1 MAVDYG
7 SREERW
13 SLAGTTAL
21 VTGGS
26 KGIGHAIV
34 EELAGFGARV
44 HTCSRNGAELE
55 ECRRRWEEKNLQVT
69 ASVCD
74 VSIRADR
81 EKLMETVRETFNGKL
96 DILGSKPVEQGGEL
110 SERER
115 EKRVDPMNEERR
127 SEVNNAGQL
136 LFKPTTECTV
146 EEYSN
151 LLTTNLES
159 SFHLSQLAHPL
170 LIHASIAGGGS
181 IINMSSIGGSI
192 GYAGSAIYA
201 TTKAEA
207 ELRVGARAPADLG
220 SAQGESEFALREG
233 ELSSESFTLVADDD
247 DARGRRYVLEDIV
260 MALLSVS
267 GFWLKTSVCCR
278 LDNDDA

>member
-55 ECRRRWEEKNLQVT
+55 ECRRRWEEKNLQV
-69 ASVCD
+69 
-74 VSIRADR
+74 
-81 EKLMETVRETFNGKL
+81 
-96 DILGSKPVEQGGEL
+96 
-110 SERER
+110 
-115 EKRVDPMNEERR
+115 
-127 SEVNNAGQL
+127 NNAGQL

-181 IINMSSIGGSI
+181 IINMSSIGGLI

-201 TTKAEA
+201 TTKGAMNQLTRSLATEWA
-207 ELRVGARAPADLG
+207 SDKIRVNGIAPGFVTTDMLKDMDTEYVKEEHSKTPLG
-220 SAQGESEFALREG
+220 RSGKPVEIASAV
-233 ELSSESFTLVADDD
+233 SFLCMPAASFITGQIICIDG
-247 DARGRRYVLEDIV
+247 GRTIS
-260 MALLSVS
+260 A
-267 GFWLKTSVCCR
+267 
-278 LDNDDA
+278 

>member
-96 DILGSKPVEQGGEL
+96 DILIDTEYVKEEHSKTPLGRSGKPVEIASAVSFLCMPAASFITGQIICIDGG
-110 SERER
+110 R
-115 EKRVDPMNEERR
+115 
-127 SEVNNAGQL
+127 
-136 LFKPTTECTV
+136 T
-146 EEYSN
+146 
-151 LLTTNLES
+151 
-159 SFHLSQLAHPL
+159 
-170 LIHASIAGGGS
+170 I
-181 IINMSSIGGSI
+181 
-192 GYAGSAIYA
+192 SA
-201 TTKAEA
+201 
-207 ELRVGARAPADLG
+207 
-220 SAQGESEFALREG
+220 
-233 ELSSESFTLVADDD
+233 
-247 DARGRRYVLEDIV
+247 
-260 MALLSVS
+260 
-267 GFWLKTSVCCR
+267 
-278 LDNDDA
+278 

>member
-69 ASVCD
+69 VSVCD

-81 EKLMETVRETFNGKL
+81 EKLMETVRETFNSKL
-96 DILGSKPVEQGGEL
+96 DILG
-110 SERER
+110 
-115 EKRVDPMNEERR
+115 N
-127 SEVNNAGQL
+127 
-136 LFKPTTECTV
+136 C
-146 EEYSN
+146 
-151 LLTTNLES
+151 S
-159 SFHLSQLAHPL
+159 SSPL
-170 LIHASIAGGGS
+170 LNVQWRNTQI
-181 IINMSSIGGSI
+181 
-192 GYAGSAIYA
+192 
-201 TTKAEA
+201 
-207 ELRVGARAPADLG
+207 
-220 SAQGESEFALREG
+220 
-233 ELSSESFTLVADDD
+233 
-247 DARGRRYVLEDIV
+247 
-260 MALLSVS
+260 
-267 GFWLKTSVCCR
+267 C
-278 LDNDDA
+278 

>member
-96 DILGSKPVEQGGEL
+96 DIL
-110 SERER
+110 
-115 EKRVDPMNEERR
+115 
-127 SEVNNAGQL
+127 VNNAGQL

-201 TTKAEA
+201 TTKGAMNQLTRSLATEWA
-207 ELRVGARAPADLG
+207 SDKIRVNGIAPGFVTTDMLKDVSNDLIDTEYVKEEHSKTPLG
-220 SAQGESEFALREG
+220 RSGKPVEIASAV
-233 ELSSESFTLVADDD
+233 SFLCMPAASFITGQIICIDG
-247 DARGRRYVLEDIV
+247 GRTIS
-260 MALLSVS
+260 A
-267 GFWLKTSVCCR
+267 
-278 LDNDDA
+278 